1 MWRDAQFHSQ
11 WETYWI
17 PIKSR
22 ASKHKCEKILRIRD
36 SKGNHIQMFIIP
48 FVWLFVRYRKFLNKQ
63 LNGKKIIELHTPGQ
77 KGGGGRYIILRYYF
91 LLLSSKTGK
100 NPSL

>member
-22 ASKHKCEKILRIRD
+22 ASKDKCEKILRIRD

-63 LNGKKIIELHTPGQ
+63 LKGKKIIELYTPGQ
-77 KGGGGRYIILRYYF
+77 KGGGEIYHTETLFSFTI
-91 LLLSSKTGK
+91 
-100 NPSL
+100 